1 MSISSLQANTK
12 YSAAA
17 APTVNRRA
25 FVGVAGAAAG
35 AALMNQPVFAQS
47 GTITLK
53 WANNIPITHPSNV
66 RAREAVAAIKEETG
80 GKVDIQIFPNNQLG
94 GDTDML
100 SQVRSG
106 AIDIFPL
113 SGLILQTLVPLAGIN
128 GLAFAFKDYQT
139 VWAAMDGDLGAYIRA
154 QIAKVNLHTFEKIL
168 DNGFR
173 NITTSS
179 KPIVTATDLKGFKIR
194 VPISPLWTSMFKA
207 FGSAPTGIN
216 FSEVYSSL
224 QTKVVEGQENPLAII
239 DIAKLY
245 EVQKYCSMTGHMW
258 DGQWILA
265 NGKRWAGLP
274 PDVQA
279 VITKHINAA
288 VMKQRDDIRRLNNGL
303 EAQLKAKGMQF
314 NYPDVKSFR
323 DTLSKEGFYKEWR
336 AKFGEEGMAL
346 LEKYSGK
353 LV

>member
-1 MSISSLQANTK
+1 MPSSFASKPTSAHAQAPGSLSRRTFTTALAA
-12 YSAAA
+12 SA
-17 APTVNRRA
+17 TVGLPA
-25 FVGVAGAAAG
+25 
-35 AALMNQPVFAQS
+35 FAQS
-47 GTITLK
+47 GTIALK
-53 WANNIPITHPSNV
+53 WANNIPVTHPSNIRV
-66 RAREAVAAIKEETG
+66 REAVDAIKAETG
-80 GKVDIQIFPNNQLG
+80 GKVDISIFPNNQLG

-100 SQVRSG
+100 SQVRNG

-139 VWAAMDGDLGAYIRA
+139 VWAAMDGDLGAFIRA
-154 QIAKVNLHTFEKIL
+154 AIAKVNLHTFDKIL

-173 NITTSS
+173 NITSSS
-179 KPIVTATDLKGFKIR
+179 KPIVTAADLKGFKIR
-194 VPISPLWTSMFKA
+194 VPVSPLWTSMFKA

-245 EVQKYCSMTGHMW
+245 EVQKFCSMTGHMW

-279 VITKHINAA
+279 VINKHVNTA
-288 VMKQRDDIRRLNNGL
+288 VLRQRDDIRRLNNGL
-303 EAQLKAKGMQF
+303 EAQLKAKGLVF
-314 NYPDVKSFR
+314 NYPEVKTFR
-323 DTLSKEGFYKEWR
+323 DTLSSEGFYKEWR
-336 AKFGEEGMAL
+336 GKFGDEAMAK

>member
-1 MSISSLQANTK
+1 MSRVASFL
-12 YSAAA
+12 
-17 APTVNRRA
+17 NRRPDSHRRL
-25 FVGVAGAAAG
+25 FVGGLS
-35 AALMNQPVFAQS
+35 ALALSGRSSFAQS
-47 GTITLK
+47 GPITLK
-53 WANNIPITHPSNV
+53 WANNIPVTHPSNIRV
-66 RAREAVAAIKEETG
+66 REAVDAIKQETN

-113 SGLILQTLVPLAGIN
+113 SGLILQTLVPVAGIN
-128 GLAFAFKDYQT
+128 GLAFAFKDYQA
-139 VWAAMDGDLGAYIRA
+139 VWAAMDGDLGAHIRA
-154 QIAKVNLHTFEKIL
+154 AIAKVNLHTFDKIL

-173 NITTSS
+173 NITTST
-179 KPIVTATDLKGFKIR
+179 KPIASAADLQGFKIR

-224 QTKVVEGQENPLAII
+224 QTKVVEGQENPLVVI

-274 PDVQA
+274 ADVQA
-279 VITKHINAA
+279 VITKHVNGA
-288 VMKQRDDIRRLNNGL
+288 VLKQRDDIRRLNNGL
-303 EAQLKAKGMQF
+303 EAQLKAKGMTF

-323 DTLSKEGFYKEWR
+323 DTLSKAGFYKEWR
-336 AKFGEEGMAL
+336 AKFGDEAMAK

-353 LV
+353 LA

>member
-1 MSISSLQANTK
+1 MSDLNSSTISRRTFV
-12 YSAAA
+12 AAA
-17 APTVNRRA
+17 SAT
-25 FVGVAGAAAG
+25 AAG
-35 AALMNQPVFAQS
+35 AAFLGTPAFAQS
-47 GTITLK
+47 GNITLK
-53 WANNIPITHPSNV
+53 WANNIPVTHPSNI
-66 RAREAVAAIKEETG
+66 RIKEAADAIRAETG

-100 SQVRSG
+100 SQVRNG

-113 SGLILQTLVPLAGIN
+113 SGLILQTLVPVAGIN
-128 GLAFAFKDYQT
+128 GLAFAFKDYAA
-139 VWAAMDGDLGAYIRA
+139 VWAAMDGDLGAHIRA
-154 QIAKVNLHTFEKIL
+154 AIAKVNLHSFDKIL

-173 NITTSS
+173 NITTST
-179 KPIVTATDLKGFKIR
+179 KPIVTAEDLKGFKIR
-194 VPISPLWTSMFKA
+194 VPVSPLWTSMFKA
-207 FGSAPTGIN
+207 FGASPTGIN

-245 EVQKYCSMTGHMW
+245 EVQKFCSMTGHMW

-274 PDVQA
+274 SDVQA
-279 VITKHINAA
+279 VINKHVTGG
-288 VMKQRDDIRRLNNGL
+288 VMKQRDDIRRLNNSL
-303 EAQLKAKGMQF
+303 EAQLKAKGLTF
-314 NYPDVKSFR
+314 NTPDVKSFR
-323 DTLSKEGFYKEWR
+323 DALSKAGFYAEWR
-336 AKFGEEGMAL
+336 AKFGEEAMAK